1 LKPEIVEVD
10 NDDNGKTDSEKRRKK
25 RANSFIKDGYEI
37 YIEGTYI
44 VEGRKKK
51 KIKKRK
57 LSKMVL
63 EKHNKLIEEK
73 VKKEKE
79 AGNLAKAARLE
90 KELQAISDLSR

>member
-1 LKPEIVEVD
+1 MTAVMSPKGQKADLQKPEKVKMTD
-10 NDDNGKTDSEKRRKK
+10 DDNGLTDSEKRRKQ
-25 RANSFIKDGYEI
+25 RASSFIKDGYEI

-63 EKHNKLIEEK
+63 EKHNKAIEEK
-73 VKKEKE
+73 VRKEKE
-79 AGNLAKAARLE
+79 AGHVA
-90 KELQAISDLSR
+90 